1 MRGFLQKEFRNI
13 VFIVLVVA
21 AALTIYLLS
30 RAEGTQAEASSSAET
45 TAAAEDTSEA
55 TEDAS
60 AATEETTPAQA
71 EDPVFSGVPEEVL
84 LTHLL
89 TAEAFTAEPAKDG
102 DRAWI
107 LSVGESPA
115 VEARFAYT
123 VERGAVAGFELTMAL
138 PVQTSAKSKS
148 EIDQYLS
155 ANSDEMAA
163 ARTDAL
169 RTFLTDLVASCDADD
184 AISET
189 TVRLWAQKA
198 AVLDKAGDSYSDSA
212 GGGSFVAFVEQE
224 SDGLTLVCSLD
235 APD

>member
-1 MRGFLQKEFRNI
+1 MRSFLQKEFRNI

-30 RAEGTQAEASSSAET
+30 RTEKSSED
-45 TAAAEDTSEA
+45 AAAQASPS
-55 TEDAS
+55 AS
-60 AATEETTPAQA
+60 AALESAAPTATE
-71 EDPVFSGVPEEVL
+71 PVFSGVPEEVL

-89 TAEAFTAEPAKDG
+89 TVESFSAEPAKDG

-107 LSVGESPA
+107 LSIGESPA